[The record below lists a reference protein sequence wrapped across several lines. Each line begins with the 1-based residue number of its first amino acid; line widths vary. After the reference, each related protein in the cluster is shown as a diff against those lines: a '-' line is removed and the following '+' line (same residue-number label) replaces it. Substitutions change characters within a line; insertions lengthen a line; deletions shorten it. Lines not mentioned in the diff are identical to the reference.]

1 MGSQRGAGPLPND
14 AARALITRLA
24 ADTATIGWSVHA
36 VEKMQQ
42 RDVSILQAL
51 TVIRSGE
58 IKGDPALDEFGEW
71 RYKLE
76 AVAAGRRV
84 QVIVATDCVQA
95 LTVVTVI

>member
-1 MGSQRGAGPLPND
+1 MGSHRDPGPLPND

-24 ADTATIGWSVHA
+24 ADTAAIGWSVHA

-51 TVIRSGE
+51 TVIRSGK
-58 IKGDPALDEFGEW
+58 IIAGPALDEFGEW
-71 RYKLE
+71 RYKLS

-84 QVIVATDCVQA
+84 QVIVATDCIRTM
-95 LTVVTVI
+95 TVVTVI